1 MSNTQANLGK
11 LWIFDP
17 TKNRWASY
25 ESMLRRIL
33 AARTIEADGEKKVF
47 LFNHIGPAAYESLEV
62 AMNGQNMDSKSF
74 DELCRVLTGIFEPKG
89 LVASTRHKIFTA
101 KQLADQT
108 SKQFIQQVKSWSIK
122 ADFESV
128 VNTRDFVQ
136 VQAIIA
142 GLQDK
147 KVKEKLLETPNLDM
161 TKLEEIVE
169 LVEGSQSAAK
179 EMAGSSASGTIAR
192 LDKKRQKKPLWGKS
206 GKPKGRQGTC
216 YTCGSSQHMQ
226 PYCPKRGQRQPPTN
240 QGYQRRQNGRNSGI
254 RAVLPESRYDSEV
267 SSDED
272 DACLALEQEV
282 EVRRVSIPPVWLK
295 VKLNDIEVA
304 MELDSGA
311 VRSVIPKPVW
321 EKIGRPKISSYTGE
335 LQGYGG
341 KPLNVLGTAYID
353 ASFGKHSVLTEMVI
367 VRDRKG
373 QALFGRDLIRDL
385 KVDMGPH
392 VNLNSVAPLEANK
405 ETENTLKNE
414 FRELFEPGHGTYK
427 GPAVELKFKKT
438 PEPVFL
444 KSRPVPFALVEK
456 VSKELDRLEAE
467 GSLKRVMNSDFAS
480 PLVII
485 PKANNEIRLCVDF
498 KRTINPQLD
507 VDEYPL
513 PTPESIFQQ
522 LNGGKLFSKID
533 LKAAFNQLRLSEKA
547 QEYCTISSF
556 KGLYR
561 YTRLPFGIASAP
573 ARFQAT
579 IEQILQGIQGVA
591 VYLDDITVTGPDD
604 QSHIQNLREVLKR
617 LRDSGLRLKPEKC
630 ELFQES
636 ISLLG
641 HELNAEGIRAL
652 PNKVEAITK
661 MPAPKDLK
669 QLASF
674 LGMVQYYSRFVKGLS
689 ALAAP
694 LNALR
699 KKTAKWQWGRKEKEA
714 FEKLKERLTS
724 TELLVHYDPKIPVR
738 LSTDA
743 SDYGLGAQLEHVY
756 PDGNIK
762 VIGYASRTLTP
773 AEQNYAQ
780 IEKEGLGILFGV
792 EKFSQYLYGRKFI
805 LQTDHE
811 PLIRIFGPKVG
822 LPTVAVRRLQRWAI
836 RLMQYTFEIQY
847 VSTDKFGNAD
857 GLSRLPDPAEKPE
870 KFRKMEERHVLAVEA
885 EQSWPISLSK
895 VRKLTQGDKVLQEV
909 LAHIRKG
916 WPEKCP
922 SDKLVPY
929 FRKRHSL
936 TIVKGCIVKGHRIVI
951 PRELRQRILT
961 ELHGAHDGATRMYS
975 LAQQN
980 YWFPN
985 MEQEIKRYVSLCADC
1000 AVVGKDNVR
1009 VPIQLWSRPNN
1020 PWERIHID
1028 LCGPLHGKMWL
1039 IVVDSYSKWPEA
1051 IDMGRNTTSKAVI
1064 SKLRNLFSIH
1074 GIPEQIVSD
1083 NGTQFTSSEMAN
1095 FCRLNKIEQN
1105 FSAPEK
1111 QSSNG
1116 QAERMVQTFKNA
1128 IRKFGGDDSNISL
1141 KVTKWLFSYR
1151 ITPHPAT
1158 GKSPSELLMGR
1169 KLRSRLNILPRQPQK
1184 VSKGEQKAV
1193 SKYRQ
1198 KLAENA
1204 NKGRREK
1211 KFAQGDLVYARKFND
1226 PRIRWIPGV
1235 VSELIGQRLLAIQT
1249 EFGVLKRHYDQ
1260 VKRRV
1265 VAQESDSDSDEES
1278 QDFPQFGN
1286 GGGDIGRESHQG
1298 QISDTLKTA
1307 IERTDS
1313 EDNEMSTE
1321 ESEPDFEPES
1331 FEDGTEIDESP
1342 SQDEVMESSRD
1353 TSVTPTSVAP
1363 NAGVLPRRSSRSR
1376 KSPKRLRYDPSF
1388 NQIGTVTEEWKA
1400 SALCSSLDGCTR
1412 SMERNPD
1419 GQPSQFGPDVPCC
1432 QSVFPPSSEASSMEV
1447 PSRARLDHLEEM

>member
-1 MSNTQANLGK
+1 
-11 LWIFDP
+11 
-17 TKNRWASY
+17 
-25 ESMLRRIL
+25 
-33 AARTIEADGEKKVF
+33 
-47 LFNHIGPAAYESLEV
+47 
-62 AMNGQNMDSKSF
+62 
-74 DELCRVLTGIFEPKG
+74 
-89 LVASTRHKIFTA
+89 
-101 KQLADQT
+101 
-108 SKQFIQQVKSWSIK
+108 
-122 ADFESV
+122 
-128 VNTRDFVQ
+128 
-136 VQAIIA
+136 
-142 GLQDK
+142 
-147 KVKEKLLETPNLDM
+147 
-161 TKLEEIVE
+161 
-169 LVEGSQSAAK
+169 
-179 EMAGSSASGTIAR
+179 
-192 LDKKRQKKPLWGKS
+192 
-206 GKPKGRQGTC
+206 
-216 YTCGSSQHMQ
+216 
-226 PYCPKRGQRQPPTN
+226 
-240 QGYQRRQNGRNSGI
+240 
-254 RAVLPESRYDSEV
+254 
-267 SSDED
+267 
-272 DACLALEQEV
+272 
-282 EVRRVSIPPVWLK
+282 
-295 VKLNDIEVA
+295 
-304 MELDSGA
+304 
-311 VRSVIPKPVW
+311 
-321 EKIGRPKISSYTGE
+321 
-335 LQGYGG
+335 
-341 KPLNVLGTAYID
+341 
-353 ASFGKHSVLTEMVI
+353 MVI

-547 QEYCTISSF
+547 QEY
-556 KGLYR
+556 L
-561 YTRLPFGIASAP
+561 
-573 ARFQAT
+573 
-579 IEQILQGIQGVA
+579 
-591 VYLDDITVTGPDD
+591 
-604 QSHIQNLREVLKR
+604 
-617 LRDSGLRLKPEKC
+617 
-630 ELFQES
+630 
-636 ISLLG
+636 
-641 HELNAEGIRAL
+641 
-652 PNKVEAITK
+652 
-661 MPAPKDLK
+661 
-669 QLASF
+669 
-674 LGMVQYYSRFVKGLS
+674 
-689 ALAAP
+689 
-694 LNALR
+694 
-699 KKTAKWQWGRKEKEA
+699 
-714 FEKLKERLTS
+714 
-724 TELLVHYDPKIPVR
+724 
-738 LSTDA
+738 
-743 SDYGLGAQLEHVY
+743 
-756 PDGNIK
+756 
-762 VIGYASRTLTP
+762 
-773 AEQNYAQ
+773 
-780 IEKEGLGILFGV
+780 
-792 EKFSQYLYGRKFI
+792 
-805 LQTDHE
+805 
-811 PLIRIFGPKVG
+811 
-822 LPTVAVRRLQRWAI
+822 RRLQRWAI

-916 WPEKCP
+916 WPAKCP

-1260 VKRRV
+1260 V
-1265 VAQESDSDSDEES
+1265 
-1278 QDFPQFGN
+1278 
-1286 GGGDIGRESHQG
+1286 
-1298 QISDTLKTA
+1298 
-1307 IERTDS
+1307 
-1313 EDNEMSTE
+1313 
-1321 ESEPDFEPES
+1321 
-1331 FEDGTEIDESP
+1331 
-1342 SQDEVMESSRD
+1342 
-1353 TSVTPTSVAP
+1353 
-1363 NAGVLPRRSSRSR
+1363 
-1376 KSPKRLRYDPSF
+1376 
-1388 NQIGTVTEEWKA
+1388 
-1400 SALCSSLDGCTR
+1400 
-1412 SMERNPD
+1412 
-1419 GQPSQFGPDVPCC
+1419 
-1432 QSVFPPSSEASSMEV
+1432 
-1447 PSRARLDHLEEM
+1447 

>member
-179 EMAGSSASGTIAR
+179 EMAGSNASGTIAR

-206 GKPKGRQGTC
+206 GKPKGLQGTC

-295 VKLNDIEVA
+295 VKLNDIEIA

-335 LQGYGG
+335 LHGYGG

-547 QEYCTISSF
+547 QEYCTISTF

-756 PDGNIK
+756 PDGSIK

-773 AEQNYAQ
+773 AEKNYAQ

-811 PLIRIFGPKVG
+811 PLVRIFGPKVG
-822 LPTVAVRRLQRWAI
+822 LPTVAARRLQRWAI

-870 KFRKMEERHVLAVEA
+870 KFRRMEERHVLAVEA

-895 VRKLTQGDKVLQEV
+895 VRKL
-909 LAHIRKG
+909 
-916 WPEKCP
+916 
-922 SDKLVPY
+922 
-929 FRKRHSL
+929 
-936 TIVKGCIVKGHRIVI
+936 
-951 PRELRQRILT
+951 
-961 ELHGAHDGATRMYS
+961 
-975 LAQQN
+975 
-980 YWFPN
+980 
-985 MEQEIKRYVSLCADC
+985 
-1000 AVVGKDNVR
+1000 
-1009 VPIQLWSRPNN
+1009 
-1020 PWERIHID
+1020 
-1028 LCGPLHGKMWL
+1028 
-1039 IVVDSYSKWPEA
+1039 
-1051 IDMGRNTTSKAVI
+1051 
-1064 SKLRNLFSIH
+1064 
-1074 GIPEQIVSD
+1074 
-1083 NGTQFTSSEMAN
+1083 
-1095 FCRLNKIEQN
+1095 
-1105 FSAPEK
+1105 
-1111 QSSNG
+1111 
-1116 QAERMVQTFKNA
+1116 
-1128 IRKFGGDDSNISL
+1128 
-1141 KVTKWLFSYR
+1141 
-1151 ITPHPAT
+1151 
-1158 GKSPSELLMGR
+1158 
-1169 KLRSRLNILPRQPQK
+1169 RSRLNILPRQPQK
-1184 VSKGEQKAV
+1184 VSKGEHKAV

-1249 EFGVLKRHYDQ
+1249 EFGVLRRHYDQ

-1321 ESEPDFEPES
+1321 KSDPNFEPES
-1331 FEDGTEIDESP
+1331 FEDGAEIDESP

-1353 TSVTPTSVAP
+1353 TSVTPTSVVP

-1419 GQPSQFGPDVPCC
+1419 GQPSQFGPGVPCC
-1432 QSVFPPSSEASSMEV
+1432 QSVFPPSSEASSVEV
-1447 PSRARLDHLEEM
+1447 PSRARLEHLEEM